1 MLSHKIRVIVLAL
14 TAVGLAT
21 TASVQADIDAR
32 HTEYLTFSRPVA
44 LPGVTLRSG
53 TYIFELANPDGA
65 HDVVRVLSRDRKIVY
80 LTAYTYP
87 VSRPEVLPLT
97 QFVSFHEAGAD
108 DSLPIAVWWSDNL
121 AGREFIYP
129 LQ

>member
-1 MLSHKIRVIVLAL
+1 MLSHKTRAIVFALAAA
-14 TAVGLAT
+14 TLAT
-21 TASVQADIDAR
+21 TASMQAQVDAR
-32 HTEYLTFSRPVA
+32 HIEYLTFSQPVA
-44 LPGVTLRSG
+44 LPGVTLRTG

-65 HDVVRVLSRDRKIVY
+65 HDLVRVLSRDRKIVY

-87 VSRPEVLPLT
+87 VSRTEVVPET
-97 QFVSFHEAGAD
+97 QFVSFHEAAAD
-108 DSLPIAVWWSDNL
+108 APLAIAVWWSDSL